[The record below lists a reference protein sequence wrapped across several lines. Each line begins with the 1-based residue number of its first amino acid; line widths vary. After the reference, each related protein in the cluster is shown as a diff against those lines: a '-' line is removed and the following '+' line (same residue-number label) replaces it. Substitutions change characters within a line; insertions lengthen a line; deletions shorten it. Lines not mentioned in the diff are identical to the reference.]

1 MRSFALTDIGKKRE
15 DNEDFVFR
23 SEEPVGCLPNLFIVA
38 DGMGGHN
45 AGDFASRFC
54 VEEFTQLLRESNGK
68 TVYSTLDAA
77 FREMNEK
84 LIQQAKERSEL
95 DGMGTTFVMAF
106 VQDGVLHVANIGDSR
121 LYLVRSEIEQIT
133 MDHSLVAEM
142 VRNGDINEEMAR
154 FHPNKNIVTRAI
166 STNGVVVP
174 DYFEV
179 PVSDNDSFLLC
190 SDGLYSMVENKEIFD
205 IIKKHP
211 SDEQGAC
218 EELIETANQN
228 GGKDNISAIVVS
240 LK

>member
-15 DNEDFVFR
+15 DNEDYVFR

-54 VEEFTQLLRESNGK
+54 VEEFTALLREKNEK
-68 TVYSTLDAA
+68 TVYSTLDSA
-77 FREMNEK
+77 FRETNEK
-84 LIQQAKERSEL
+84 LIQQARERSDL
-95 DGMGTTFVMAF
+95 DGMGTTFVMAY

-142 VRNGDINEEMAR
+142 VRNGEINEEMAR

-166 STNGVVVP
+166 STNGIVVP
-174 DYFEV
+174 DYYEV
-179 PVSDNDSFLLC
+179 PLLPNDTFMLC

-205 IIKKHP
+205 IIKNHP

-218 EELIETANQN
+218 EELIEKANQN
-228 GGKDNISAIVVS
+228 GGKDNISVIIVS